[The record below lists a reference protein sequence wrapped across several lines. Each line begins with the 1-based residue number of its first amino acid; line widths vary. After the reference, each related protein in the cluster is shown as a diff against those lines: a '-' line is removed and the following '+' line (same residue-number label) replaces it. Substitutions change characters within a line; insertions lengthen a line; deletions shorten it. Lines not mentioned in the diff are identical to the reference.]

1 MPPNSI
7 ATLQPPQYQMN
18 KAPQPGMDSV
28 LPPQQPAKIKKGVK
42 RKADTT
48 TPANSFEPYALTD
61 PAKSAKIATRR
72 ESGRQ
77 VMKIGSFAA
86 CASYRSS
93 SFFIFFIDGFISFQ
107 FKSIVFSNTHEK
119 LPVQFKFIK
128 TNTFFLKFSRK
139 LQCQLI
145 HKALSQCR
153 Q

>member
-1 MPPNSI
+1 
-7 ATLQPPQYQMN
+7 MN

-77 VMKIGSFAA
+77 VMNVFKILFMILSII
-86 CASYRSS
+86 SLV
-93 SFFIFFIDGFISFQ
+93 FFFN
-107 FKSIVFSNTHEK
+107 SNT
-119 LPVQFKFIK
+119 L
-128 TNTFFLKFSRK
+128 
-139 LQCQLI
+139 C
-145 HKALSQCR
+145 
-153 Q
+153 

>member
-1 MPPNSI
+1 MPLNLL
-7 ATLQPPQYQMN
+7 ATLQAPQYQMN

-77 VMKIGSFAA
+77 VMNVSKILFM
-86 CASYRSS
+86 
-93 SFFIFFIDGFISFQ
+93 ILIIISL
-107 FKSIVFSNTHEK
+107 V
-119 LPVQFKFIK
+119 
-128 TNTFFLKFSRK
+128 
-139 LQCQLI
+139 
-145 HKALSQCR
+145 
-153 Q
+153 